1 MDIGF
6 ETAEERVQL
15 TEQVSR
21 ALQRED
27 LLEFVFATFPG
38 YEAGWFHADVA
49 MRLQRFSDAVAR
61 KESPRLML
69 LAPPR
74 HGKTFLAS
82 ERFPVWHLGRH
93 PSHWVIN
100 AAYAQSLANRSSKRA
115 RGIARTPFVGGIFN
129 GLELDT
135 ERQAIEEWETLA
147 DGGYKA
153 VGVGGSATGSGA
165 HILLIDDPVKN
176 SEEAHSEK
184 KRESVWEW
192 YQSTAYTRLAPGGG
206 VLVIMTPWHQ
216 DDLAGRLIAASESGD
231 GDVFEVVRYPA
242 IAEVD
247 DEHRK
252 AGEALH
258 PERFPIER
266 LEAIKQAVGSYV
278 WQALYQ
284 CKPTSEGGSIWKR
297 GWWKFWNYGDLR
309 STAETERL
317 RRLALD
323 MNDES
328 AAIELDRMMERS
340 GLLPS
345 KFHEV
350 ILSADMSFGS
360 QSSSASYC
368 VIDVWARVGAN
379 KYLLDEA
386 RGRWPFP
393 EAKRRF
399 KEFVKKWPQA
409 RRKYVE
415 NKANGPAI
423 IDELKYEIPGLI
435 PVEPDGSK
443 VARAHAVSHEIES
456 GNVFLPDPSI
466 APWVRDRI
474 EEYTAFPHGT
484 RDDRVDT
491 TSQALRKLG
500 HPVGLRI
507 GRA

>member
-1 MDIGF
+1 MSIGTSTF
-6 ETAEERVQL
+6 EDRVSLAAQVERQL
-15 TEQVSR
+15 R
-21 ALQRED
+21 HED
-27 LLEFVFATFPG
+27 LLELVLASFPA
-38 YEAGWFHADVA
+38 YEAGWFHHDVA
-49 MRLQRFSDAVAR
+49 DRLREFSEAVAR
-61 KESPRLML
+61 RESPRLML

-93 PSHWVIN
+93 PSHWIMN
-100 AAYAQSLANRSSKRA
+100 CAYAQSLANRSSKRA
-115 RGIARTPFVGGIFN
+115 RGVAREPFVAETFEGW
-129 GLELDT
+129 GLDD
-135 ERQAIEEWETLA
+135 ERQAVEEWETNQG
-147 DGGYKA
+147 GGYKA

-165 HILLIDDPVKN
+165 DILIIDDPVKN
-176 SEEAHSEK
+176 SEEAHSEN
-184 KRESVWEW
+184 KREAVWEW

-206 VLVIMTPWHQ
+206 VLVIMTPWHE
-216 DDLAGRLIAASESGD
+216 DDLAGRLIKASESGE
-231 GDVFEVVRYPA
+231 GDHFEVVRYPA

-247 DEHRK
+247 EEHRK

-258 PERFPIER
+258 PERFPLER
-266 LEAIKQAVGSYV
+266 LQATRKAVGPYV

-284 CKPTSEGGSIWKR
+284 CRPTSEGGSIWLR
-297 GWWKFWNYGDLR
+297 DWWRYWEHSSPSVD
-309 STAETERL
+309 ADVERL
-317 RRLALD
+317 ARLAEMGD
-323 MNDES
+323 KS
-328 AAIELDRMMERS
+328 ARKELDRWRVRK

-345 KFHEV
+345 RFHEV

-368 VIDVWARVGAN
+368 VIDAWARVGAN

-500 HPVGLRI
+500 RPMKLLI